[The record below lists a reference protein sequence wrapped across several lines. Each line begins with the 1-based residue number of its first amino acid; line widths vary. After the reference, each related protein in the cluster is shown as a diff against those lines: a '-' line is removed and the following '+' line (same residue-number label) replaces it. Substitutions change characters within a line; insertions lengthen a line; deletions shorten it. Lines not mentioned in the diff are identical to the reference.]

1 MASADADNAVAITMT
16 ERVMQRRPHDKVVAG
31 FLSLQLICK
40 HRLILS
46 VLVSY
51 LIRLGWRL
59 STASRLRFLIFLEK
73 IRPSHQNPG
82 NSVQTETLIRIF
94 DGNIQPQNFIDRFF
108 CLTRP
113 RLYKRNEIRLFPHYY
128 LEKLLKIMFIPSL
141 LTGWRFY
148 ATHRNKEW
156 LGKSGWFLSE
166 KHFWR
171 GAWWAMRF
179 KWVKKIF

>member
-1 MASADADNAVAITMT
+1 MLHEYFI
-16 ERVMQRRPHDKVVAG
+16 
-31 FLSLQLICK
+31 
-40 HRLILS
+40 IL
-46 VLVSY
+46 SY

-59 STASRLRFLIFLEK
+59 STASRLRFLNFLEK

-128 LEKLLKIMFIPSL
+128 LEKLLKITLIPSL
-141 LTGWRFY
+141 LTVVRFY
-148 ATHRNKEW
+148 ATHWNQLW
-156 LGKSGWFLSE
+156 LSIPGWFWSE
-166 KHFWR
+166 KRFGR
-171 GAWWAMRF
+171 GTWLVMRS
-179 KWVKKIF
+179 KWVKKIS